1 MRVFLLLC
9 VLICVALLPIPVQGQ
24 QHATATSTLYH
35 AEVVQAAPIRS
46 QELPG
51 LGMSQQ
57 VQMIRVRIESG
68 ARDGDVV
75 AVQNDRTPLSV
86 GDHAF
91 IREHRAD
98 GDVRYS
104 VAEVD
109 RRGALAYALAIF
121 AVAIV
126 LLGGRQGVRALASLL
141 MSIVAVV
148 FVLLPLLLRGWPPV
162 SVSIAVTALVLLVA
176 IFVTHGVT
184 RNAAIAYAG
193 TLGAVCIAGALSLI
207 AMAAANLTG
216 LGADEAVLLN
226 AVSES
231 AIDVR
236 GLLLAGIL
244 IGMVGVLDDIAITQ
258 VAVVS
263 ELRATGTHGARE
275 LFRRAMRVGREH
287 VGALVNTLVLAYVGA
302 SLPLLLLLYEAQ
314 APLAMVLSQEVIV
327 TEVIRAILGSIGLI
341 AAVPLT
347 TFIAVRYAR
356 AASDTSAHHRAH
368 IH

>member
-1 MRVFLLLC
+1 
-9 VLICVALLPIPVQGQ
+9 
-24 QHATATSTLYH
+24 
-35 AEVVQAAPIRS
+35 
-46 QELPG
+46 
-51 LGMSQQ
+51 
-57 VQMIRVRIESG
+57 
-68 ARDGDVV
+68 
-75 AVQNDRTPLSV
+75 
-86 GDHAF
+86 
-91 IREHRAD
+91 
-98 GDVRYS
+98 
-104 VAEVD
+104 
-109 RRGALAYALAIF
+109 
-121 AVAIV
+121 
-126 LLGGRQGVRALASLL
+126 